1 MLIKLGEF
9 KGMKEHF
16 EFSEFDKH
24 ADSENEYS
32 EFDELSL
39 HKSIE
44 LFANNHIYIYIFWF
58 CQCLSRRP
66 PSHPRHLLD
75 FTVCIVC
82 IATSLSELL
91 SWLSDLSLA
100 SILVGASS

>member
-44 LFANNHIYIYIFWF
+44 LFANNHIYIDPGSVNVSVDVLHPILAIFWILQSALF
-58 CQCLSRRP
+58 ALQLLCLSSCP
-66 PSHPRHLLD
+66 GYQICPWPVYS
-75 FTVCIVC
+75 
-82 IATSLSELL
+82 
-91 SWLSDLSLA
+91 
-100 SILVGASS
+100 